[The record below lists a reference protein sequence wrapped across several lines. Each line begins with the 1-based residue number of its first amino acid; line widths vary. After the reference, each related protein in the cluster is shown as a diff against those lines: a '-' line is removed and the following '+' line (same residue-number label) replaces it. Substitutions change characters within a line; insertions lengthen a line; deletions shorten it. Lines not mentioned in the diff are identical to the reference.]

1 MALPSASYCL
11 WRRPPLLSPPQPPL
25 TLPPPSRRHRLCAC
39 TARSSLSPVQQTI
52 SGIENSGIIACL
64 RANRSLSL
72 SLSIGTIL
80 LNVFLNLTRSRCECV
95 IDSPELAFEAAC
107 AALGAGI
114 TVLEVVRSTPG
125 VFEVL
130 RWLIEDHPTAT
141 LGVGTILNAEDAQ
154 NAIVAG
160 AKFLMSPAMV
170 KILSAYD
177 AGAKIVK
184 VYPVSTLGGTH
195 YISALKKPFPH
206 IRMVASQGIPRGLA
220 GEYIAK
226 GASAVVLSDAIF
238 SKSAM
243 AQCNLSEISKFAHIA
258 ALQGREAVDRR
269 KRCLE

>member
-1 MALPSASYCL
+1 MLVGERGRHCLLVVMAHDSCS
-11 WRRPPLLSPPQPPL
+11 WFLLCF
-25 TLPPPSRRHRLCAC
+25 RC
-39 TARSSLSPVQQTI
+39 
-52 SGIENSGIIACL
+52 
-64 RANRSLSL
+64 
-72 SLSIGTIL
+72 IL
-80 LNVFLNLTRSRCECV
+80 Q
-95 IDSPELAFEAAC
+95 
-107 AALGAGI
+107 
-114 TVLEVVRSTPG
+114 LEIVRSTPG

-130 RWLIEDHPTAT
+130 HQLIKDHPTAT

-170 KILSAYD
+170 KDVLSDSQDCGVLYIPGVMTPTEILSAYD

-206 IRMVASQGIPRGLA
+206 IRTIASQGIPIDLA

-238 SKSAM
+238 TKEAM

-258 ALQGREAVDRR
+258 AFQGRQAVDRR
-269 KRCLE
+269 KRC

>member
-1 MALPSASYCL
+1 MAVLSASYCL
-11 WRRPPLLSPPQPPL
+11 WRRPPLISPPQPPPPPP
-25 TLPPPSRRHRLCAC
+25 TPPSRRYRLRAC
-39 TARSSLSPVQQTI
+39 TDRSSLSPVQRTI
-52 SGIENSGIIACL
+52 SHIENSGIIACL
-64 RANRSLSL
+64 RAN
-72 SLSIGTIL
+72 
-80 LNVFLNLTRSRCECV
+80 
-95 IDSPELAFEAAC
+95 SPELAFEAAC

-114 TVLEVVRSTPG
+114 TVLEIVRSTPG

-130 RWLIEDHPTAT
+130 HQLIKDHPTAT

-170 KILSAYD
+170 KDILSDSQDCGVLYIPGVMTPTEILSAYD

-206 IRMVASQGIPRGLA
+206 IRMVASQGIPIDLA

-238 SKSAM
+238 TKGAM
-243 AQCNLSEISKFAHIA
+243 AQCNLNEISKFAHIA
-258 ALQGREAVDRR
+258 ALQGRQAVDRR

>member
-1 MALPSASYCL
+1 MAVLSASYCL
-11 WRRPPLLSPPQPPL
+11 WRRPPLILPPQPP
-25 TLPPPSRRHRLCAC
+25 PPPSRRYRLRAC
-39 TARSSLSPVQQTI
+39 TDRSSLSPVQRTI
-52 SGIENSGIIACL
+52 SHIENSGIIACL
-64 RANRSLSL
+64 RAN
-72 SLSIGTIL
+72 
-80 LNVFLNLTRSRCECV
+80 
-95 IDSPELAFEAAC
+95 SPELAFEAAC

-114 TVLEVVRSTPG
+114 TV
-125 VFEVL
+125 VL
-130 RWLIEDHPTAT
+130 HQLIKDHPTAT

-170 KILSAYD
+170 KDILSDSQDCGVLYIPGVMTPTEILSAYD

-206 IRMVASQGIPRGLA
+206 IRMVASQGIPIDLA

-238 SKSAM
+238 TKGAM

-258 ALQGREAVDRR
+258 ALQGRQAVDR
-269 KRCLE
+269 

>member
-114 TVLEVVRSTPG
+114 TV
-125 VFEVL
+125 
-130 RWLIEDHPTAT
+130 
-141 LGVGTILNAEDAQ
+141 GTILNAEDAQ

-170 KILSAYD
+170 KDILSDSQDCGVLYIPGVMTPTEILSAYD

>member
-114 TVLEVVRSTPG
+114 T
-125 VFEVL
+125 
-130 RWLIEDHPTAT
+130 
-141 LGVGTILNAEDAQ
+141 VGTILNAEDAQ

>member
-1 MALPSASYCL
+1 MAVPSASYCL
-11 WRRPPLLSPPQPPL
+11 WRRPPLMSPPQPPPQL
-25 TLPPPSRRHRLCAC
+25 TPPSPSRIRRLCAC
-39 TARSSLSPVQQTI
+39 TAQLSLSPVQQTI
-52 SGIENSGIIACL
+52 SHIESSGIIACL
-64 RANRSLSL
+64 RAN
-72 SLSIGTIL
+72 T
-80 LNVFLNLTRSRCECV
+80 
-95 IDSPELAFEAAC
+95 PELAFEAAC

-114 TVLEVVRSTPG
+114 TV
-125 VFEVL
+125 VL
-130 RWLIEDHPTAT
+130 RQLIEDHPTAT

-160 AKFLMSPAMV
+160 AKFLMSPAMTKDILSDSQDCGV
-170 KILSAYD
+170 LHIPGVMTPTEILSAYD

-206 IRMVASQGIPRGLA
+206 IHMVASQGIPLGLA

-269 KRCLE
+269 KRCL